1 MLEGV
6 KEWRLDFQEPEY
18 RPAPRPL
25 VHCTLSLRYNTLVE
39 AAPAGTPFLVP
50 FSMDGKIMSITNDFF
65 NRFNNYNKN
74 TNKTDTGGV
83 ASDLFNKLKNK
94 KAAQAEGADE
104 NGETQETGQTA
115 GKEKTD
121 KTAHKRNLMDSYEK
135 AKSGAAN
142 PETETKE
149 LSAEEKRQA
158 ALKKIMA
165 QLDAEEAQRYPRRHA
180 NTNANGSNNAAN
192 ANNANAADKAATNA
206 SASSSVSSASFDE
219 AREDGGIDQ
228 LLNDLPLF
236 NEFKTSLMDAF
247 RSMDSGTKGSI
258 TAQYEMNYS
267 AMQYIAAEGGG
278 YNYEE
283 TNFSIKLDL
292 NYVKAA
298 AGGGMTGAEMADKLG
313 EAKDFESFVKVL
325 QGFQQDSDKNA
336 AANAAATGAEGA
348 EGSAASEKS
357 GAKKNEFLSAYLN
370 KDGKPMS
377 AKEIMNAA
385 FKTNSTDAAAKD
397 LLKSFEDYWSPEATA
412 GRIVDFATAFFPN
425 SESFKNGG
433 DTEESRKEF
442 AEKMRSAIQKGFD
455 QAMGHLGTVPTGTQ
469 EGIDKTHEL
478 AMKGLDDF
486 IKNGMEPE
494 KEDTYEALN
503 EFTMSFQMS
512 YSHKSASASAN
523 NQATQS
529 A

>member
-1 MLEGV
+1 
-6 KEWRLDFQEPEY
+6 
-18 RPAPRPL
+18 
-25 VHCTLSLRYNTLVE
+25 
-39 AAPAGTPFLVP
+39 
-50 FSMDGKIMSITNDFF
+50 MSISNDFF

-74 TNKTDTGGV
+74 GANKTDAGGV
-83 ASDLFNKLKNK
+83 ASGLFEKLKK
-94 KAAQAEGADE
+94 KRAALAEGA
-104 NGETQETGQTA
+104 GEGDDAQNANAVSDKDGA
-115 GKEKTD
+115 N
-121 KTAHKRNLMDSYEK
+121 KTAHKRHLIDSYEK
-135 AKSGAAN
+135 SKSGAAATGG
-142 PETETKE
+142 ETETKE

-180 NTNANGSNNAAN
+180 EN
-192 ANNANAADKAATNA
+192 KAAKAAENTT
-206 SASSSVSSASFDE
+206 ASSGVSSASFDD
-219 AREDGGIDQ
+219 AKKDDGVGN

-247 RSMDSGTKGSI
+247 KNMDSTTRGSI
-258 TAQYEMNYS
+258 SAQYELNYS

-278 YNYEE
+278 YSYQE

-298 AGGGMTGAEMADKLG
+298 AGGMSGQEMADKLG
-313 EAKDFESFVKVL
+313 EATDFESFVKTL
-325 QGFQQDSDKNA
+325 QGFSQGNQTQGA
-336 AANAAATGAEGA
+336 AAGDGSGKTSEQSASSDNA
-348 EGSAASEKS
+348 
-357 GAKKNEFLSAYLN
+357 FLSAYMN

-377 AKEIMNAA
+377 AREIMNAA

-425 SESFKNGG
+425 SDSFKNGG
-433 DTEESRKEF
+433 DTEESRREF

-455 QAMGHLGTVPTGTQ
+455 QAMGKMGTVPDKTQ

-486 IKNGMEPE
+486 IANGMKPE

-503 EFTMSFQMS
+503 EFTMSFEMT
-512 YSHKSASASAN
+512 YSQKTATVS